1 MMKPMEYFKKSL
13 KLCFLLLLCTMLL
26 PACEY
31 DSDDD
36 NFHELQKPT
45 EQVEIGVDLAG
56 VNPKET
62 IYLYENSFLYYTL
75 HTGGKEVVA
84 QKFYLDGKEI
94 SLAPGDRGVYLH
106 ATADNSIHDL
116 KLVMGLPTGSGS
128 LAEYA
133 GYEMYVGEFNFK
145 VRFVPVSTISL
156 NIRQTLDEQNHLKL
170 VWDKPEGY
178 EVESYYV
185 YNGDVGYP
193 KPKAII
199 TNPDQTYYVDK
210 NYAYGYKFYI
220 IIAKLK
226 NGNEVVIRE
235 DFLVRYTNVNQ
246 DNFEI
251 ERISPDKFKIKWT
264 NPNPFPCKYVFRSL
278 YDNKVTVLE
287 GATELVI
294 PAEIFPSISY
304 NFHLYILPAEA
315 NSSQYESYGLV
326 WGSFGD
332 KKVGYNFSYVA
343 DPVNSMLLGL
353 DYTNLFRY
361 DLSKMDLQG
370 VIKHNLILH
379 SGCKVKTSN
388 KGLVAIDDH
397 NGTVRVYSN
406 STLTNQLAAVNTAGF
421 DFYLTDA
428 DQLLATSYDGFS
440 LYDVHTS
447 NLICSKKW
455 NTTDEWTSMVKVFT
469 RISVDGKYIYTV
481 RANYSSNAQ
490 IAELYQ
496 LTEADTLR
504 LVRSQDAVNITNIEF
519 NPVKANEVVIQY
531 SDFRFAILDVITGD
545 TVTGYGTFLNI
556 DALTGNLMYYGA
568 DIQNGQS
575 NIYVWDT
582 AYKKVLYKFTTAY
595 SDIYARLY
603 NNQLL
608 FNGYCV
614 DLSKM
619 TYQ

>member
-1 MMKPMEYFKKSL
+1 
-13 KLCFLLLLCTMLL
+13 
-26 PACEY
+26 
-31 DSDDD
+31 
-36 NFHELQKPT
+36 
-45 EQVEIGVDLAG
+45 
-56 VNPKET
+56 
-62 IYLYENSFLYYTL
+62 
-75 HTGGKEVVA
+75 
-84 QKFYLDGKEI
+84 
-94 SLAPGDRGVYLH
+94 
-106 ATADNSIHDL
+106 
-116 KLVMGLPTGSGS
+116 
-128 LAEYA
+128 
-133 GYEMYVGEFNFK
+133 MYVGEFNFK
-145 VRFVPVSTISL
+145 VKFVPASTGSL

-370 VIKHNLILH
+370 VAKHNLILH

-455 NTTDEWTSMVKVFT
+455 NSTDEWTSMVKVFT

-531 SDFRFAILDVITGD
+531 SDFRFSILDVVTGSI
-545 TVTGYGTFLNI
+545 VNGYGTFLNV

-568 DIQNGQS
+568 EIQNGQF
-575 NIYVWDT
+575 NLNVWDT
-582 AYKKVLYKFTTAY
+582 EYKKVLYKLTTA
-595 SDIYARLY
+595 SMNIYARLY
-603 NNQLL
+603 NNQLI
-608 FNGYCV
+608 FSGYCV